1 MDFLNLA
8 NYINVPKDRC
18 AETKVYNQLRQYEKA
33 ESWFHQA
40 VNLKGGTPE
49 REPWWWFPVISL
61 HSGNQKKMGKRKT
74 TKARFIA
81 GKHIHIFPCYLSGWR
96 YCILNVTRR
105 CIAQQVAETRR

>member
-1 MDFLNLA
+1 MHFLNLA

-40 VNLKGGTPE
+40 VNLKGWHTGT
-49 REPWWWFPVISL
+49 RALVVVSCNL
-61 HSGNQKKMGKRKT
+61 VTLRKSKKMGKRKT

-81 GKHIHIFPCYLSGWR
+81 GKHIHIFPCYLSG
-96 YCILNVTRR
+96 
-105 CIAQQVAETRR
+105 